1 MGIAVDKMM
10 AASCIGDNLTGRLLY
25 QLTGTPF
32 QFLTDLVLGSKNIP
46 LETTIHFWQELED
59 RFTRRLSQNN
69 DMDCSNC
76 RLYNVK

>member
-10 AASCIGDNLTGRLLY
+10 AASCIGDILTGRLLY

-46 LETTIHFWQELED
+46 LELYTFGKNLKIDSLDVFPNIMARISVIVEL
-59 RFTRRLSQNN
+59 
-69 DMDCSNC
+69 
-76 RLYNVK
+76 